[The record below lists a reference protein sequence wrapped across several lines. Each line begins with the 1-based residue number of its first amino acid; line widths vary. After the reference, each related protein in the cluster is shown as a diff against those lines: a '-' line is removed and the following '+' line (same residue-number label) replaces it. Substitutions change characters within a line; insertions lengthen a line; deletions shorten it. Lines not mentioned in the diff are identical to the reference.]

1 MSVDLFFE
9 GLGWL
14 GWGCGKA
21 NLGGIQG
28 VGGDFDP
35 VVARDIDSI
44 VPQAVIFFLLS
55 PFAERGRWLWRGWS
69 DEEGCDGLSE
79 ISGIEL
85 EVAREAGEFV
95 SSGGNVSSLSG
106 FLRGHS
112 EARGVAGFGSLAA
125 W

>member
-1 MSVDLFFE
+1 MVE
-9 GLGWL
+9 
-14 GWGCGKA
+14 GCGKA

-35 VVARDIDSI
+35 VVARDVDSI

-55 PFAERGRWLWRGWS
+55 PFAERGRWLWRGRP
-69 DEEGCDGLSE
+69 DEESCDGLSE
-79 ISGIEL
+79 IPGVEL
-85 EVAREAGEFV
+85 EVAREAGELV

-112 EARGVAGFGSLAA
+112 EARGVAGFGRLAA